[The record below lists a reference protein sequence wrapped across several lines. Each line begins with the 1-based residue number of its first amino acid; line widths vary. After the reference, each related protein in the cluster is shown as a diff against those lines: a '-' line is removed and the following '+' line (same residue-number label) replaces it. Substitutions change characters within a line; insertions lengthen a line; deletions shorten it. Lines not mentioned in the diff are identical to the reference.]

1 MRDDLAVNT
10 SDRKG
15 CTPNYYA
22 AQEGHIEIVQ
32 LLLQH
37 PNIDV
42 NQHDR
47 QHAITPLFIA
57 SIQGHV
63 EIVRLLLFAT
73 KHCFEYELAGVV

>member
-1 MRDDLAVNT
+1 MRDDIAVNT

-63 EIVRLLLFAT
+63 EIVRLLLLQPNIALNT
-73 KHCFEYELAGVV
+73 NYPCGC